1 VASVGIGRAGRSLL
15 VTGGAGYIGSH
26 VTRLLIETG
35 DRVVVYDDLSS
46 GHAWAVLPGAELV
59 VGGLGDRGRL
69 AALFA
74 ERRFDAV
81 LHFAAYVDVA
91 ESVCEPAKY
100 YRNNVV
106 NALGLFELAAQH
118 GAGRVV
124 FSSTAAVY
132 GEPDHAL
139 IDETTPLAPIN
150 PYGASKMMAERILCD
165 IAAAS
170 GQRYAILRYF
180 NVAGADPAGRLGQAT
195 PGSQHLIKVA
205 CETALGL
212 RPAMRINGTDY
223 PTPDGTCVRDYIHV
237 DDLARAH
244 LAALDYLEGGGDS
257 VVLNCGY
264 GRGAS
269 VRAVLDTVRRV
280 TGADF
285 PIESGPRRLGDPPAL
300 VADSARL
307 RRVLGWQP
315 RHDDLEFIIR
325 TAWAWEKQRHARPGR
340 TSPR

>member
-1 VASVGIGRAGRSLL
+1 MTASVWRRC
-15 VTGGAGYIGSH
+15 
-26 VTRLLIETG
+26 
-35 DRVVVYDDLSS
+35 
-46 GHAWAVLPGAELV
+46 
-59 VGGLGDRGRL
+59 
-69 AALFA
+69 FA

-91 ESVCEPAKY
+91 ESVREPAKY

-118 GAGRVV
+118 GAQVV

-132 GEPDHAL
+132 GEPDHEL
-139 IDETTPLAPIN
+139 IDETTRLAPIN
-150 PYGASKMMAERILCD
+150 PYGASKMMAERILRD

-180 NVAGADPAGRLGQAT
+180 NVAGADPEGRIGQAT
-195 PGSQHLIKVA
+195 PGGQHLIKVA

-223 PTPDGTCVRDYIHV
+223 ATPDGTCVRDYIHV

-244 LAALDYLEGGGDS
+244 LAALDYLEGDGDS

-285 PIESGPRRLGDPPAL
+285 PIESGPRRPGDPPAL
-300 VADSARL
+300 VADSARI

-325 TAWAWEKQRHARPGR
+325 TAWAWEKQRHAGRSVAAASGNRPPTG
-340 TSPR
+340 